1 MTYLLQKAWA
11 GLQKGWPT
19 TLGLMLRLH
28 DNFRNKGLASRVS
41 LHQDEQ
47 NCRCQRIPEQ
57 RCMNEPCERPCWPV
71 HLRAT
76 IPILFWAK
84 RLCAFRFCFQW
95 ISWLNI
101 AVSVTSMETKTSNAQ
116 EEEEKKG
123 SSSLLLPNSYIQL
136 SSPGCFP
143 RYTIACSLPSPA
155 FPDCIRC
162 FLNRLWFVSY
172 LWTVSYQSW
181 PSQYNKKQTHNDYF

>member
-1 MTYLLQKAWA
+1 MTRTAAANVPLSKDAWMNPVRGPADPSIWEQPYLFFSEP
-11 GLQKGWPT
+11 KG
-19 TLGLMLRLH
+19 
-28 DNFRNKGLASRVS
+28 F
-41 LHQDEQ
+41 
-47 NCRCQRIPEQ
+47 
-57 RCMNEPCERPCWPV
+57 
-71 HLRAT
+71 
-76 IPILFWAK
+76 
-84 RLCAFRFCFQW
+84 CAFRFCCQW

-123 SSSLLLPNSYIQL
+123 SSSLLLPNSYTQL